1 MKNKNRKRV
10 LVQAA
15 IIVTALIGLT
25 ACGSKSKSS
34 DKAAQSGSKISIVA
48 TDTII
53 GDIAKN
59 VAKDKA
65 KIT

>member
-34 DKAAQSGSKISIVA
+34 VQDFDRCHGYDYWRHCKKRGQG
-48 TDTII
+48 
-53 GDIAKN
+53 
-59 VAKDKA
+59 
-65 KIT
+65 